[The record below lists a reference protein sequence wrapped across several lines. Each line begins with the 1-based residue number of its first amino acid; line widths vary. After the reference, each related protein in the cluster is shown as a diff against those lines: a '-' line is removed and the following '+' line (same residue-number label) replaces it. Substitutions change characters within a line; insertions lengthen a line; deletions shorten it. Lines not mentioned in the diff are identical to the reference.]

1 MGGAGLRREPMAT
14 TTAQRA
20 SGWRTRWSGRISSRP
35 LRRVERNGGAPGID
49 GMTTAELRPYLKES
63 WPALARALLT
73 GSYRPSPVRRV
84 EIPKP
89 DGGTRPLGIPTALDR
104 FLQQALLQVLS
115 PIFEREFS
123 PHSCGFRPKRSAHQA
138 VRAARA
144 HIQDGYGWVVDLDI
158 ARFFDRV
165 NHDALMGRVA
175 KRVSDKR
182 ILLLL
187 RRTWGP
193 GCWSKG

>member
-35 LRRVERNGGAPGID
+35 CVAWSATAVPRDRRDDHGRASAVPERELASSRACAAHWELSTKSRPTGGDPEARRGNAAAGHPNGARPFPPTSVAAGPFAHLRG
-49 GMTTAELRPYLKES
+49 
-63 WPALARALLT
+63 
-73 GSYRPSPVRRV
+73 
-84 EIPKP
+84 
-89 DGGTRPLGIPTALDR
+89 
-104 FLQQALLQVLS
+104 
-115 PIFEREFS
+115 EFS
-123 PHSCGFRPKRSAHQA
+123 PHSYGFRPKRSAHQA

-144 HIQDGYGWVVDLDI
+144 HIQDGYGWVVALDI